1 MLDFNVVKSIRN
13 DAINSIKKDS
23 DDEPIVGWWRKTV
36 FYLMF
41 YCAPL
46 TLGII
51 SIIKK
56 IDVSDLEAYIT
67 TGIAIFTGL
76 FFSLLLSI
84 GSKVKAEKANRDKDE
99 ANFRSFKIGMT
110 QIAKITMYNIILGIL
125 IFFLILLNHLL
136 KSDCYEYVE
145 QVFTFVVLYL
155 LGQFIVTLFFILQR
169 LYFLVNDELNN
180 IL

>member
-1 MLDFNVVKSIRN
+1 MLDFKVVKSIRN
-13 DAINSIKKDS
+13 EALDSIKRDS
-23 DDEPIVGWWRKTV
+23 DNDKISGIWKNIV

-41 YCAPL
+41 YGVPIF
-46 TLGII
+46 LGVI
-51 SIIKK
+51 SLIKNVS
-56 IDVSDLEAYIT
+56 VSDLESYIT

-84 GSKVKAEKANRDKDE
+84 GSKVKAEKANTDKDE
-99 ANFRSFKIGMT
+99 ANFISFKIGMT

-125 IFFLILLNHLL
+125 IFLLILLNHIF
-136 KSDCYEYVE
+136 KSNSYEFIE
-145 QVFTFVVLYL
+145 MAFTFAVMYL